1 MAKQSLVTILALVMV
16 IAGWFAYD
24 YFSDKEVI
32 KRQLFGLAVEIG
44 KEGQEPPMKLALKM
58 GNVKKMMA
66 KSCMVTVPERGY
78 NEILEPDVTIQYLIY
93 YRNRFNRLAVT
104 LDDMVVDV
112 STKERAGVQVAV
124 SVKRL
129 DSVQTETIK
138 KDQLVELNLVKSD
151 KKWLIHKVV
160 LAEALLD

>member
-1 MAKQSLVTILALVMV
+1 MANKSLVTILALVVV

-32 KRQLFGLAVEIG
+32 KRQLLGLAVAIG
-44 KEGQEPPMKLALKM
+44 KEGQEPPVQLALKM
-58 GNVKKMMA
+58 GNIKNMVA
-66 KSCMVTVPERGY
+66 KSCLVIVPERGY
-78 NEILEPDVTIQYLIY
+78 NETLEPDIIIQFLIY

-104 LDDMVVDV
+104 LDDMIVDV
-112 STKERAGVQVAV
+112 STKEKAGVQVAV

-151 KKWLIHKVV
+151 KKWLIQKVT
-160 LAEALLD
+160 LPEALLD